1 MGIFDK
7 WKKKSGEEGNIIYK
21 HVEMNQQLFRDITQE
36 VALYM
41 FYAGFTSQP
50 GLSFLRDDSGILNGL
65 FIQHTTNPRILAIK
79 NVSEDDYLQIVG
91 MHAFGAGAYVT
102 VKQLDFKH
110 SVGEFTPE
118 EVRQIALDFQE
129 TDAYELALNRL
140 GVPLDS
146 KEKNILDYIVLTGIK
161 AAKASVGSEIW
172 KDENMKAFM
181 QVLFNAGVSMYM
193 LRRIN

>member
-7 WKKKSGEEGNIIYK
+7 WKKKSGEEGNISYQ
-21 HVEMNQQLFRDITQE
+21 HVEMNQQLFRVLTQE
-36 VALYM
+36 VALFM
-41 FYAGFTSQP
+41 FHAGITSQP
-50 GLSFLRDDSGILNGL
+50 GLSFLHDDKGILNGL
-65 FIQHTTNPRILAIK
+65 FIQHTTNPEILAIK
-79 NVSEDDYLQIVG
+79 SVSEESYLQIAG

-102 VKQLDFKH
+102 AKQLDFKH
-110 SVGEFTPE
+110 PVGEFTSE
-118 EVRQIALDFQE
+118 ELRQIALDFQE
-129 TDAYELALNRL
+129 IDAYELALNRL

-146 KEKNILDYIVLTGIK
+146 KEKHILDYIVLTGIK
-161 AAKASVGSEIW
+161 AAKSSVGSEIW

>member
-118 EVRQIALDFQE
+118 EVRQIALDSQE

-146 KEKNILDYIVLTGIK
+146 KEKIYWTILFLP
-161 AAKASVGSEIW
+161 ASKLQKLLLAVRSG
-172 KDENMKAFM
+172 KM
-181 QVLFNAGVSMYM
+181 
-193 LRRIN
+193 RI